1 MSAAIPE
8 PLPETE
14 ELQEAQELEDLQV
27 HVVRLSELGAKGAE
41 SAEEIEFTDADIL
54 GRTHAHARPQSQPPA
69 RPAQSPPAQPPPR
82 PRAAPA
88 PQPQARSTPQPQKHP
103 APQPKARSAPQPQQ
117 QPALPP
123 QQHSAPKPQARPAP
137 SLRAPQPPEPS
148 RTRELAAPAPKPSP
162 EPPPP
167 AAKRTAAP
175 AVAAQPEP
183 APPRKLITTGRLFF
197 VLVTV
202 MLYYGWTTQTERYIN
217 PYRGFGYAL
226 GIIGGSLMLVLLA
239 YSLRKRWAWLEF
251 LGSTPS
257 WFRFHMV
264 LGIAGPL
271 AILYHCNFSTGAT
284 NSNVAL
290 FSMLTV
296 AGSGLIGRYIYGHV
310 HNGLYGR
317 KLELGELRVGAETLQ
332 SLSGRISFV
341 PDLVTR
347 IESAEQ
353 RVLQAGPKLSV
364 LGFARP
370 LVVGLATVRARW
382 QLHAYI
388 RRSLHAS
395 SRKSAVVRTEQRR
408 LRQCA
413 RAYVDRR
420 LAATRRVAEFEG
432 FERLFSLWHS
442 LHIPLIFVMV
452 IAAIIHVIA
461 VHVY

>member
-14 ELQEAQELEDLQV
+14 EVQEVQELEGMQV
-27 HVVRLSELGAKGAE
+27 RVVRLSELGAKVAE
-41 SAEEIEFTDADIL
+41 PADEVEFTDADIL
-54 GRTHAHARPQSQPPA
+54 GRTHAHARPAPPPQA
-69 RPAQSPPAQPPPR
+69 RPAHHPPAQQPPQ
-82 PRAAPA
+82 PRAG
-88 PQPQARSTPQPQKHP
+88 P
-103 APQPKARSAPQPQQ
+103 APQPKARSAPPPQPQQ
-117 QPALPP
+117 HPP
-123 QQHSAPKPQARPAP
+123 PPPPQHSAPKPQARSAP
-137 SLRAPQPPEPS
+137 PPRAPQPPEPS
-148 RTRELAAPAPKPSP
+148 RTREPAAPAPKPSP
-162 EPPPP
+162 EPSPA

-183 APPRKLITTGRLFF
+183 APRRKLITTGRLFF
-197 VLVTV
+197 VLVTA
-202 MLYYGWTTQTERYIN
+202 MMYYGWTTQTERYIN
-217 PYRGFGYAL
+217 PYRGFGYVL

-239 YSLRKRWAWLEF
+239 YSLRKRWEWLAF

-296 AGSGLIGRYIYGHV
+296 AGSGLIGRYFYGHV

-317 KLELGELRVGAETLQ
+317 KLELGELRAGAETLQ

-341 PDLVTR
+341 PELVTR

-353 RVLQAGPKLSV
+353 RVLQAGPQVSV
-364 LGFARP
+364 LGFAKP
-370 LVVGLATVRARW
+370 AVVGLTTMRARW
-382 QLHAYI
+382 QLHRYI

-395 SRKSAVVRTEQRR
+395 SRKSAVVRTEQKR

-413 RAYVDRR
+413 RTYVDRR

-432 FERLFSLWHS
+432 YERLFSLWHS

-461 VHVY
+461 VHIY